1 MHNFST
7 HKIGN
12 GTYFQVTQTANFS
25 ILTMTNNDGNIIRS
39 ESYLLYCTET
49 QPSVFAITDVGY
61 MGPLEYFKV
70 PLTRVM
76 VDDTYTSTY
85 IEVMCSRP
93 LFVSFGCH

>member
-7 HKIGN
+7 RKIGN
-12 GTYFQVTQTANFS
+12 GTYFEVTQTQNFS
-25 ILTMTNNDGNIIRS
+25 ILTMANNDGNILRNV
-39 ESYLLYCTET
+39 SYLLYCTDT
-49 QPSVFAITDVGY
+49 PPTVFEVMAVSNVGSY
-61 MGPLEYFKV
+61 LDFKV
-70 PLTRVM
+70 PLNNVM